1 MSQSQVSVTDLD
13 LPQLAEVKKQLDE
26 ELSHLSSSFAQ
37 LSKAQAKFKACVE
50 NVAEIHP
57 KNKDK
62 TILIPLTN
70 SLYVPGKLKD
80 PDYVI
85 VDVGTGYYVKKVW
98 ATACCQVSVSLT
110 KSHLGAQSR
119 DDARKHY
126 QKKADFVKTNLDKLQ
141 ETIEKKQENMNFL
154 LNVMQVKMAQ
164 QQRQGSAASAT

>member
-50 NVAEIHP
+50 NVAEINP

-85 VDVGTGYYVKKVW
+85 VDVGTGYYVKK
-98 ATACCQVSVSLT
+98 
-110 KSHLGAQSR
+110 SR

-164 QQRQGSAASAT
+164 QQRQGSTTSAT

>member
-1 MSQSQVSVTDLD
+1 MSQTQVSVTDLD

-37 LSKAQAKFKACVE
+37 LSKAQAKFKACIE
-50 NVAEIHP
+50 NVAEVNP
-57 KNKDK
+57 NNKGK
-62 TILIPLTN
+62 AILVPLTS

-80 PDYVI
+80 PEHVI
-85 VDVGTGYYVKKVW
+85 IDVGTGYYVKK
-98 ATACCQVSVSLT
+98 
-110 KSHLGAQSR
+110 SR

-126 QKKADFVKTNLDKLQ
+126 QKKADFVKSNLEKLQ

-164 QQRQGSAASAT
+164 QQRQGAAASTS

>member
-1 MSQSQVSVTDLD
+1 MSQTQVSVTDLD
-13 LPQLAEVKKQLDE
+13 LPQLSEVKKQLDE

-37 LSKAQAKFKACVE
+37 LSKAQAKFKACIE
-50 NVAEIHP
+50 NVAEVNP
-57 KNKDK
+57 NNKDK

-80 PDYVI
+80 PENVI
-85 VDVGTGYYVKKVW
+85 IDVGTGYYVKK
-98 ATACCQVSVSLT
+98 
-110 KSHLGAQSR
+110 SR

-126 QKKADFVKTNLDKLQ
+126 QKKADFVKSNLEKLQ

-164 QQRQGSAASAT
+164 QQRQGAAPSAS